1 MAATDWGFEL
11 SGREPLPGDER
22 AWRRILSPA
31 GLLEDLLA
39 CLNST
44 EMARRHFR
52 EIARVAGLVA
62 GGRRTNRQTQASAGL
77 IFDVLVEHDGT
88 NRLLAQARREV
99 LEEQFEFTRLRDAV
113 EAIAVRDIR
122 VVDTPRISPLAF
134 PIWAEQIQS
143 RLSTQGWLERIT
155 EMARELESEAG
166 R

>member
-1 MAATDWGFEL
+1 M
-11 SGREPLPGDER
+11 
-22 AWRRILSPA
+22 
-31 GLLEDLLA
+31 
-39 CLNST
+39 
-44 EMARRHFR
+44 
-52 EIARVAGLVA
+52 
-62 GGRRTNRQTQASAGL
+62 
-77 IFDVLVEHDGT
+77 
-88 NRLLAQARREV
+88 